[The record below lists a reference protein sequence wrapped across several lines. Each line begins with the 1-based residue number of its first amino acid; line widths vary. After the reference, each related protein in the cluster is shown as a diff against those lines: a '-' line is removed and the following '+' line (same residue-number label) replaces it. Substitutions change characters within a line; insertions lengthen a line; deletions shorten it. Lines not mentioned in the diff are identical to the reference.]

1 MLWQWSGHTFFCGIF
16 IIEETMKTNALSVAN
31 YFIDL
36 AQRDN
41 MPITQLGLMKRVY
54 IAYGFCLAMLDK
66 SIFDERFDR
75 VEAWKYGP
83 VIPSVY
89 HSFKQHKD
97 KPITEKT
104 VAMNWNPEKEEA
116 EYITPKLEDDEVKK
130 VIDFVWNRY
139 KGFTESEMVSL
150 THREGTPWSLCY
162 VPNMNAVIPDSF
174 TKLYYQ
180 KLVRNIL
187 IANGFKDKYKL

>member
-1 MLWQWSGHTFFCGIF
+1 MTDVMARVSLWDFLYM
-16 IIEETMKTNALSVAN
+16 EETVMKTNALSVAN

-41 MPITQLGLMKRVY
+41 SQITQLGLMKRVY

-89 HSFKQHKD
+89 HSFKQYKD

-104 VAMNWNPEKEEA
+104 VIMEWDEQKGIARYVTPELEE
-116 EYITPKLEDDEVKK
+116 KEVKK
-130 VIDFVWNRY
+130 VIEFVWNRY
-139 KGFTESEMVSL
+139 RGFTDSEMVSL
-150 THREGTPWSLCY
+150 THRDGTPWALCY

-187 IANGFKDKYKL
+187 ISNGFKDKYNL

>member
-1 MLWQWSGHTFFCGIF
+1 
-16 IIEETMKTNALSVAN
+16 MKTNALSVAN

-36 AQRDN
+36 AQRDKAT
-41 MPITQLGLMKRVY
+41 ITQLGLMKRVY

-66 SIFDERFDR
+66 SILDERFDR
-75 VEAWKYGP
+75 VEAWRYGP

-89 HSFKQHKD
+89 HSFKQYKNS
-97 KPITEKT
+97 PITDKT
-104 VAMNWNPEKEEA
+104 VIMEWDAQTEQA
-116 EYITPKLEDDEVKK
+116 HYVTPKLEDEDAKK
-130 VIDFVWNRY
+130 IVEFVWHRY
-139 KGFTESEMVSL
+139 RGFTDSEMVSL
-150 THREGTPWSLCY
+150 THREGTPWALCY

-187 IANGFKDKYKL
+187 LANGHGEKYNI

>member
-1 MLWQWSGHTFFCGIF
+1 
-16 IIEETMKTNALSVAN
+16 MKTNALSVAN

-36 AQRDN
+36 AQRN
-41 MPITQLGLMKRVY
+41 NSQITQLGLMKRVY

-89 HSFKQHKD
+89 HSFKQYKD
-97 KPITEKT
+97 KPIIEKT
-104 VAMNWNPEKEEA
+104 VIMEWDEQKGIARYVTPELEE
-116 EYITPKLEDDEVKK
+116 KEVKK
-130 VIDFVWNRY
+130 VIEFVWNRY
-139 KGFTESEMVSL
+139 RGFTDSEMVSL
-150 THREGTPWSLCY
+150 THRDGTPWALCY

-187 IANGFKDKYKL
+187 ISNGFKDKYNL

>member
-1 MLWQWSGHTFFCGIF
+1 MTDVMARVSLWDFLYM
-16 IIEETMKTNALSVAN
+16 EETVMKTNALSVAN

-36 AQRDN
+36 AQRN
-41 MPITQLGLMKRVY
+41 NSQITQLGLMKRVY

-89 HSFKQHKD
+89 HSFKQYKD
-97 KPITEKT
+97 KPIIEKT
-104 VAMNWNPEKEEA
+104 VIMEWDEQKGIARYVTPELEE
-116 EYITPKLEDDEVKK
+116 KEVKK
-130 VIDFVWNRY
+130 VIEFVWNRY
-139 KGFTESEMVSL
+139 RGFTDSEMVSL
-150 THREGTPWSLCY
+150 THRDGTPWALCY

-187 IANGFKDKYKL
+187 ISNGFKDKYNL

>member
-1 MLWQWSGHTFFCGIF
+1 MLWRWSGHTFFCGIF
-16 IIEETMKTNALSVAN
+16 CIMEETDMKTNALSVAN

-36 AQRDN
+36 AKRSN
-41 MPITQLGLMKRVY
+41 TPITQLGLMKRVY

-66 SIFDERFDR
+66 SILDERFDR

-89 HSFKQHKD
+89 HSFKQYKD
-97 KPITEKT
+97 KPITGKT
-104 VAMNWNPEKEEA
+104 VIMEWDEQKGLAHYVTPE
-116 EYITPKLEDDEVKK
+116 LEDKEAKK
-130 VIDFVWNRY
+130 IVEFVWNRY
-139 KGFTESEMVSL
+139 KGFSESEMVSL
-150 THREGTPWSLCY
+150 THKDGTPWALCY

-180 KLVRNIL
+180 KLIRNIL
-187 IANGFKDKYKL
+187 ATN

>member
-1 MLWQWSGHTFFCGIF
+1 MLWRWSGHTFFCGNFCIM
-16 IIEETMKTNALSVAN
+16 EETDMKTNALSVAN

-36 AQRDN
+36 AKRSN
-41 MPITQLGLMKRVY
+41 TPITQLGLMKRVY

-66 SIFDERFDR
+66 SMLDERFDR

-89 HSFKQHKD
+89 HSFKQYKD

-104 VAMNWNPEKEEA
+104 VIMEWDEQKGLAHYVTPE
-116 EYITPKLEDDEVKK
+116 LEDKEAKK
-130 VIDFVWNRY
+130 IVEFVWNRY
-139 KGFTESEMVSL
+139 KGFSESEMVSL
-150 THREGTPWSLCY
+150 THKDGTPWALCY

-180 KLVRNIL
+180 KLIRNIL
-187 IANGFKDKYKL
+187 ATN

>member
-1 MLWQWSGHTFFCGIF
+1 MFFHGIF
-16 IIEETMKTNALSVAN
+16 VYTLNMKTNALSVAN

-36 AQRDN
+36 AQKSN
-41 MPITQLGLMKRVY
+41 TSITQLGLMKRVY

-66 SIFDERFDR
+66 SILDERFDR
-75 VEAWKYGP
+75 VEAWRYGP

-89 HSFKQHKD
+89 HSFKLYRE

-104 VAMNWNPEKEEA
+104 VIMDWDDQKGEAHYVTPE
-116 EYITPKLEDDEVKK
+116 LEDEDVKK
-130 VIDFVWNRY
+130 IVEFVWNRY
-139 KGFTESEMVSL
+139 RGFTDSDMVSL
-150 THREGTPWSLCY
+150 THREGTPWSSCY
-162 VPNMNAVIPDSF
+162 VPGMNAVIPDSF

-187 IANGFKDKYKL
+187 IANGYGEKYNI